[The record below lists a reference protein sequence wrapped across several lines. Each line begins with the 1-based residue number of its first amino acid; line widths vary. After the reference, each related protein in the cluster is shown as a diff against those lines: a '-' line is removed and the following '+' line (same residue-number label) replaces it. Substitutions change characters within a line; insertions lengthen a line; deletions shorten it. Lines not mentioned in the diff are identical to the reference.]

1 MHRLIFFIFE
11 LTNQAGI
18 RHVSLSF
25 DANAAWR
32 QEGILRRDV
41 RPDDTWN
48 RCCIRF

>member
-1 MHRLIFFIFE
+1 MSMIVYDTFRF
-11 LTNQAGI
+11 
-18 RHVSLSF
+18 LSMS
-25 DANAAWR
+25 NAAWR